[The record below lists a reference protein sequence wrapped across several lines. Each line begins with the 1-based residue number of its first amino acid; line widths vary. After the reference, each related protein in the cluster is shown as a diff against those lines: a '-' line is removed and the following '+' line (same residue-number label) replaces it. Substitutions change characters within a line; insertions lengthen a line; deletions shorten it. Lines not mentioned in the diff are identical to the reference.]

1 MESLFDEKELL
12 TVEGSVETVMYENKE
27 NGYTVCLL
35 ETDEELITAVGIMP
49 CTQEG
54 EMIRAQGKWETHPSY
69 GKQFRVVYYEK
80 QLPATG
86 AAMIKYLASGVVK
99 GIGKKTAEKIVA
111 MFGGETL
118 DVIENAPHLLCDI
131 PGIKPKKAN
140 EISEAFKNQFG
151 MRGLML
157 FCREYFGP
165 ATVMKIFKKWGS
177 GAVDIIKQ
185 NPYLLCD
192 EIYGI
197 GFERADEFAKSL
209 GVAENSP
216 YRIKSCVT
224 YALSSNAIGN
234 GHAFIPKKRLAE
246 HVASM
251 ISCDADAVVEAI
263 DTLTSEGKTVITR
276 YFDQECVYL
285 KDYYESE
292 RYIAQKLLLLSKI
305 RPSVLIEDAKGLVD
319 MVEEEEMI
327 EYESLQKK
335 AIVEAISSGVM
346 LLTGGPGT
354 GKTTIIKAVIR
365 IFDKMGIS
373 VALAAPT
380 GRAAKRMSETTQM
393 EAKTIHRLLEM
404 EFTSDDKPRFRRNEN
419 NLLDEKVII
428 IDEASMVDTQLM
440 ASLLKAVKPGSRFI
454 LIGDADQLPSVG
466 AGNVLCDLL
475 ESDVFPSVR
484 LTEIYRQARES
495 RIVTNA
501 HAINDGDL
509 PVLDDKKGDFFFISR
524 PDESQIAQTVSDLCM
539 HRLPKTYGKDILSE
553 VQIITPSRKG
563 VAGTEV
569 LNQILRNA
577 QNPPSKDKKEKKV
590 RDVTFREGDKVMQI
604 RNNYSIPWTRGNEDG
619 EGMFNGDIGVI
630 KAIDNVDE
638 KMYVDFDGKLT
649 TYGYDEL
656 DDLEHAYAITIH
668 KSQGSEYPVV
678 IIPAYMY
685 SPRLLTRNLLY
696 TAVTRAQR
704 MVIIVGRS
712 DIVQMMVENKRLTK
726 RYTGLRYVLEAMEED
741 L

>member
-1 MESLFDEKELL
+1 MDEKFENEELIVIDG
-12 TVEGSVETVMYENKE
+12 TVDTVMFENRD

-35 ETDEELITAVGIMP
+35 ETEDELITAVGIMP

-54 EMIRAQGKWETHPSY
+54 EIIRAQGKWETHPSY

-86 AAMIKYLASGVVK
+86 GAMIKYLSSGAIK
-99 GIGKKTAEKIVA
+99 GVGKKTAEKIVG
-111 MFGGETL
+111 MFGDETL

-131 PGIKPKKAN
+131 PGIKPKKAQ

-151 MRGLML
+151 MRNIMIFL
-157 FCREYFGP
+157 REYFGP
-165 ATVMKIFKKWGS
+165 STIMKVYKRWGAGS
-177 GAVDIIKQ
+177 VDIIKQ
-185 NPYLLCD
+185 NPYILCD

-197 GFERADEFAKSL
+197 GFERADKFALSL
-209 GVAENSP
+209 GGDVSSP
-216 YRIKSCVT
+216 YRIKSCVV
-224 YALSSNAIGN
+224 YALNSNAMGN
-234 GHAFIPKKRLAE
+234 GHVFIPKKRLAE
-246 HVASM
+246 HIAGM
-251 ISCDADAVVEAI
+251 IECSPDAAEDAI
-263 DTLTSEGKTVITR
+263 DILTEEKRTVIVK

-285 KDYYESE
+285 KEYYDAE
-292 RYIAQKLLLLSKI
+292 RYIVQKLTLLDKVSGAAY
-305 RPSVLIEDAKGLVD
+305 VEDAYSLIK
-319 MVEEEEMI
+319 MVEEEEDV

-335 AIVEAISSGVM
+335 AISEAISSGVM

-354 GKTTIIKAVIR
+354 GKTTIIRAVIR
-365 IFDKMGIS
+365 IFDKIGIK

-380 GRAAKRMSETTQM
+380 GRAAKRMSETTQR

-404 EFTSDDKPRFRRNEN
+404 EYTADDRPHFRRDED
-419 NLLDEKVII
+419 NLLEESVVIV
-428 IDEASMVDTQLM
+428 DEASMVDTLLM
-440 ASLLKAVKPGSRFI
+440 ASLLKAVKPGARFI

-475 ESDVFPSVR
+475 ASDIFHSVR

-501 HAINDGDL
+501 HAINDGEL
-509 PVLDDKKGDFFFISR
+509 PILDDKKGDFFFISR
-524 PDESQIAQTVSDLCM
+524 EDETQIATTISDLCM
-539 HRLPKTYGKDILSE
+539 NRLPKKYGKDIISE
-553 VQIITPSRKG
+553 IQIITPSRKG
-563 VAGTEV
+563 VAGTEI
-569 LNQILRNA
+569 LNERLRNV
-577 QNPPSKDKKEKKV
+577 QNPPSKDKKEKKF

-604 RNNYSIPWTRGNEDG
+604 RNNYSIEWTRAGEEG

-630 KAIDNVDE
+630 ESIDNVNE
-638 KMYVDFDGKLT
+638 KMYIDFDGKLT
-649 TYGYDEL
+649 EYSYDEL
-656 DDLEHAYAITIH
+656 DDIEHAYAITIH

-704 MVIIVGRS
+704 MVIIVGRAE
-712 DIVQMMVENKRLTK
+712 IVRMMVENKRLAK
-726 RYTGLRYVLEAMEED
+726 RYTGLRYMLEAFD
-741 L
+741 K

>member
-1 MESLFDEKELL
+1 MENMFEEKELIVL
-12 TVEGSVETVMYENKE
+12 EGTVETVMYENQD

-35 ETDEELITAVGIMP
+35 ETEDELITAVGIMP

-54 EMIRAQGKWETHPSY
+54 EMIRAQGRWETHPSY

-99 GIGKKTAEKIVA
+99 GVGKKTAEKIVG
-111 MFGGETL
+111 MFGDETL
-118 DVIENAPHLLCDI
+118 EVIENSPQLLCDI
-131 PGIKPKKAN
+131 PGIRPKKAQ

-151 MRGLML
+151 MRNLML
-157 FCREYFGP
+157 FFREYFGP
-165 ATVMKIFKKWGS
+165 STIMKIFKKWGS
-177 GAVDIIKQ
+177 GAVDIVKQ
-185 NPYLLCD
+185 NPYMLCD

-197 GFERADEFAKSL
+197 GFERADNFAKSL
-209 GVAENSP
+209 GIDPASP
-216 YRIKSCVT
+216 YRIKSCVV
-224 YALSSNAIGN
+224 YALSSNAVGN
-234 GHAFIPKKRLAE
+234 GHVFIPKRRLAE
-246 HVASM
+246 HISTM
-251 ISCDADAVVEAI
+251 IECTPDAALDAI
-263 DTLTSEGKTVITR
+263 DSLTEENKTVIVK

-285 KDYYESE
+285 KDYYDAEK
-292 RYIAQKLLLLSKI
+292 YIVQKLVLLSKVSGAAYMDDT
-305 RPSVLIEDAKGLVD
+305 RSLIS
-319 MVEEEEMI
+319 MVEQEEGV

-335 AIVEAISSGVM
+335 AIIEAVSSGVM

-354 GKTTIIKAVIR
+354 GKTTIIRAVIR
-365 IFDKMGIS
+365 IFDKIGID

-380 GRAAKRMSETTQM
+380 GRAAKRMSETTQR

-404 EFTSDDKPRFRRNEN
+404 EFAADDKPRFRRNEN

-428 IDEASMVDTQLM
+428 VDEASMVDTQLM
-440 ASLLKAVKPGSRFI
+440 ASLLKAVRPGARFI

-475 ESDVFPSVR
+475 ASDMFPSVR

-501 HAINDGDL
+501 HAINDGEL

-524 PDESQIAQTVSDLCM
+524 DDESQIAQTVSDLCM
-539 HRLPKTYGKDILSE
+539 HRLPRTYGKDIMSE
-553 VQIITPSRKG
+553 IQIITPSRKG
-563 VAGTEV
+563 VAGTEI
-569 LNQILRNA
+569 LNQKLRNV
-577 QNPPSKDKKEKKV
+577 QNPPSPDKKEKKV
-590 RDVTFREGDKVMQI
+590 RDVVFREGDKVMQI
-604 RNNYSIPWTRGNEDG
+604 RNNYSLAWTRGSEDG

-630 KAIDNVDE
+630 QKIDNVEE
-638 KMYVDFDGKLT
+638 KMYIDFDGKLT
-649 TYGYDEL
+649 CYGYDEL
-656 DDLEHAYAITIH
+656 DDIEHAYAITIH

-726 RYTGLRYVLEAMEED
+726 RYTGLRYMLEATQN
-741 L
+741 

>member
-1 MESLFDEKELL
+1 MEAMFDDEELIVL
-12 TVEGSVETVMYENKE
+12 EGTVETVMYENHD

-35 ETDEELITAVGIMP
+35 ETADELVTAVGIMP

-99 GIGKKTAEKIVA
+99 GVGKKIAEKIVG
-111 MFGGETL
+111 MFGDETL
-118 DVIENAPHLLCDI
+118 EVIENSPQLLCDI
-131 PGIKPKKAN
+131 PGIRPKKAQ

-151 MRGLML
+151 MRNLML
-157 FCREYFGP
+157 FFREYFGP
-165 ATVMKIFKKWGS
+165 STIMKIFKKWGS
-177 GAVDIIKQ
+177 SAVDIIKQ
-185 NPYLLCD
+185 NPYMLCD

-197 GFERADEFAKSL
+197 GFERADNFAKSL
-209 GVAENSP
+209 GIDPASP
-216 YRIKSCVT
+216 YRIKSCVV
-224 YALSSNAIGN
+224 YSLSSNAIGN
-234 GHAFIPKKRLAE
+234 GHVFIPKKRLAE
-246 HVASM
+246 HISSM
-251 ISCDADAVVEAI
+251 IECTSDAALDAI
-263 DTLTSEGKTVITR
+263 DSLTEENKTVIVK

-285 KDYYESE
+285 KDYYDAEK
-292 RYIAQKLLLLSKI
+292 YIVQKLVLLSKV
-305 RPSVLIEDAKGLVD
+305 SGAAYIEDSRSLIS
-319 MVEEEEMI
+319 MVEEEEGV
-327 EYESLQKK
+327 EYEALQKK
-335 AIVEAISSGVM
+335 AIAEAVSSGVM

-354 GKTTIIKAVIR
+354 GKTTIIRAVIR
-365 IFDKMGIS
+365 IFDKIGID

-380 GRAAKRMSETTQM
+380 GRAAKRMSETTQR

-404 EFTSDDKPRFRRNEN
+404 EFAADDKPRFRRNEN

-428 IDEASMVDTQLM
+428 VDEASMVDTQLM
-440 ASLLKAVKPGSRFI
+440 ASLLKAVRPGARFI

-475 ESDVFPSVR
+475 ASDMFPSVR

-501 HAINDGDL
+501 HAINDGEL

-524 PDESQIAQTVSDLCM
+524 QDESQIAQTVSDLCM
-539 HRLPKTYGKDILSE
+539 HRLPKTYGKDIISE
-553 VQIITPSRKG
+553 IQIITPSRKG

-569 LNQILRNA
+569 LNQKLRNV
-577 QNPPSKDKKEKKV
+577 QNPPSRDKKEKKV
-590 RDVTFREGDKVMQI
+590 RDVVFREGDKVMQI
-604 RNNYSIPWTRGNEDG
+604 RNNYSIPWTRNSEDG
-619 EGMFNGDIGVI
+619 EGMFNGDIGI
-630 KAIDNVDE
+630 IQKIDNTEE
-638 KMYVDFDGKLT
+638 KMYIDFEGKLT
-649 TYGYDEL
+649 VYGYDEL
-656 DDLEHAYAITIH
+656 DDIEHAYAITIH

-696 TAVTRAQR
+696 TAVTRAQK
-704 MVIIVGRS
+704 MVVIVGRS

-726 RYTGLRYVLEAMEED
+726 RYTGLRYMLEALEN
-741 L
+741 

>member
-1 MESLFDEKELL
+1 MESMFDEKELL
-12 TVEGSVETVMYENKE
+12 VLEGTVETVMYENQE

-35 ETDEELITAVGIMP
+35 ETEDELVTAVGIMP

-69 GKQFRVVYYEK
+69 GKQFRVIYYEK

-86 AAMIKYLASGVVK
+86 GAMIKYLASGAIK
-99 GIGKKTAEKIVA
+99 GVGKKTAEKIVG
-111 MFGGETL
+111 MFGDETL

-131 PGIKPKKAN
+131 PGIKPKKAQ

-151 MRGLML
+151 MRSLML

-165 ATVMKIFKKWGS
+165 STIMKIFKKWGS
-177 GAVDIIKQ
+177 GAVDIIRQ
-185 NPYLLCD
+185 NPYILCD

-197 GFERADEFAKSL
+197 GFERADNFAKSL
-209 GVAENSP
+209 GVDLASP
-216 YRIKSCVT
+216 YRIKSCVI
-224 YALSSNAIGN
+224 YALSTNAMGN
-234 GHAFIPKKRLAE
+234 GHVFIPKKRLAE
-246 HVASM
+246 HISTM
-251 ISCDADAVVEAI
+251 IECTPDAALDAIE
-263 DTLTSEGKTVITR
+263 TLTEEKKTVIVK
-276 YFDQECVYL
+276 YFDQDCVYL
-285 KDYYESE
+285 KDYYDAEK
-292 RYIAQKLLLLSKI
+292 YIVQKLLLLDKVSGAAYM
-305 RPSVLIEDAKGLVD
+305 EDARSLIS
-319 MVEEEEMI
+319 MVEEEEGV
-327 EYESLQKK
+327 EYEALQKK
-335 AIVEAISSGVM
+335 AIAEAVSSGVM

-354 GKTTIIKAVIR
+354 GKTTIIRAVIR
-365 IFDKMGIS
+365 IFDKIGID

-380 GRAAKRMSETTQM
+380 GRAAKRMSETTQR

-404 EFTSDDKPRFRRNEN
+404 EFAADDKPRFRRNEN
-419 NLLDEKVII
+419 NLIEEKVII
-428 IDEASMVDTQLM
+428 VDEASMVDTQLM
-440 ASLLKAVKPGSRFI
+440 ASLLKAVRPGSRFI

-475 ESDVFPSVR
+475 ASDMFPSVR

-501 HAINDGDL
+501 HAINDGEL

-524 PDESQIAQTVSDLCM
+524 EDESQIAQTISDLCM
-539 HRLPKTYGKDILSE
+539 HRLPRTYGKDIIPE
-553 VQIITPSRKG
+553 IQIITPSRKG

-569 LNQILRNA
+569 LNQKLRNV
-577 QNPPSKDKKEKKV
+577 QNPPSPDKKEKKV
-590 RDVTFREGDKVMQI
+590 RDIIFREGDKVMQI
-604 RNNYSIPWTRGNEDG
+604 RNNYSIEWVRGNEEG

-630 KAIDNVDE
+630 EKIDNVDE
-638 KMYVDFDGKLT
+638 KMYIDFDGKLT
-649 TYGYDEL
+649 TYGFDEL
-656 DDLEHAYAITIH
+656 DDIEHAYAITIH

-726 RYTGLRYVLEAMEED
+726 RYTGLRYMLEAYD
-741 L
+741 N

>member
-1 MESLFDEKELL
+1 MEGAFGEKELE
-12 TVEGSVETVMYENKE
+12 VIEGSVETVMYENSE

-35 ETDEELITAVGIMP
+35 ETEDELITLVGIMP

-86 AAMIKYLASGVVK
+86 AAMIKYLSSGIVK
-99 GIGKKTAEKIVA
+99 GIGKKTAQRIVG
-111 MFGGETL
+111 MFGDETL
-118 DVIENAPHLLCDI
+118 EVIENSPQLLCDI
-131 PGIKPKKAN
+131 PGIKPKKAK

-165 ATVMKIFKKWGS
+165 STIMKMFKKWGS
-177 GAVDIIKQ
+177 GAVDVIKM

-209 GVAENSP
+209 GVEPTSP
-216 YRIKSCVT
+216 YRIKSCVV

-234 GHAFIPKKRLAE
+234 GHVFIPKKRLAE
-246 HVASM
+246 HVSSM
-251 ISCDADAVVEAI
+251 ISCDADVVHDAI
-263 DTLTSEGKTVITR
+263 DMLTEEGKTVIVR
-276 YFDQECVYL
+276 YFEQECVYL
-285 KDYYESE
+285 KDYYEAE
-292 RYIAQKLLLLSKI
+292 KYVAQKLMLLSKI
-305 RPSVLIEDAKGLVD
+305 TPSVYIDDALSLVE
-319 MVEEEEMI
+319 MVEEEEGI
-327 EYESLQKK
+327 EYEALQKK
-335 AIVEAISSGVM
+335 AIVEAVSSGVM

-354 GKTTIIKAVIR
+354 GKTTIIKAVMR

-404 EFTSDDKPRFRRNEN
+404 EFTADDKPRFRRNEN
-419 NLLDEKVII
+419 NLIEEKVVI

-475 ESDVFPSVR
+475 ESDMFPSVR

-501 HAINDGDL
+501 HAINDGEL
-509 PVLDDKKGDFFFISR
+509 PVLDDKRGDFFFISR

-539 HRLPKTYGKDILSE
+539 HRLPKTYGKDIISE

-569 LNQILRNA
+569 LNQILRNV

-590 RDVTFREGDKVMQI
+590 RDITFREGDKVMQI

-630 KAIDNVDE
+630 HTIDNVDE
-638 KMYVDFDGKLT
+638 KMYVDFDGKMT
-649 TYGYDEL
+649 VYGFDEL
-656 DDLEHAYAITIH
+656 EDLEHAYAITIH

-696 TAVTRAQR
+696 TAVTRAQK
-704 MVIIVGRS
+704 MVIIVGRA

-726 RYTGLRYVLEAMEED
+726 RYTGLRYVLEALD
-741 L
+741 

>member
-1 MESLFDEKELL
+1 MEAVFDEKELL
-12 TVEGSVETVMYENKE
+12 VLEGTVETVMYENQE

-35 ETDEELITAVGIMP
+35 ETEDELVTAVGIMP

-69 GKQFRVVYYEK
+69 GKQFRVIYYEK

-86 AAMIKYLASGVVK
+86 GAMIKYLASGAIK
-99 GIGKKTAEKIVA
+99 GVGKKTAEKIVG
-111 MFGGETL
+111 MFGDETL
-118 DVIENAPHLLCDI
+118 DIIENAPHLLCDI
-131 PGIKPKKAN
+131 PGIKPKKAQ

-151 MRGLML
+151 MRSLML

-165 ATVMKIFKKWGS
+165 STIMKIFKRWGS
-177 GAVDIIKQ
+177 GAVDIIRQ
-185 NPYLLCD
+185 NPYILCD

-197 GFERADEFAKSL
+197 GFERADNFAKSL
-209 GVAENSP
+209 GVDLASP
-216 YRIKSCVT
+216 YRIKSCVV
-224 YALSSNAIGN
+224 YALSTNAMGN
-234 GHAFIPKKRLAE
+234 GHVFIPKKRLAE
-246 HVASM
+246 HISTM
-251 ISCDADAVVEAI
+251 IECTLDAALDAI
-263 DTLTSEGKTVITR
+263 DTLTEENKTVIVK
-276 YFDQECVYL
+276 YFDQDCVYL
-285 KDYYESE
+285 KDYYDAEK
-292 RYIAQKLLLLSKI
+292 YIVQKLLLLDKVSGAVYMDDA
-305 RPSVLIEDAKGLVD
+305 RSLIS
-319 MVEEEEMI
+319 MVEEEEGV
-327 EYESLQKK
+327 EYEALQKK
-335 AIVEAISSGVM
+335 AIAEAVSSGVM

-354 GKTTIIKAVIR
+354 GKTTIIRAVIR
-365 IFDKMGIS
+365 IFDKIGID

-380 GRAAKRMSETTQM
+380 GRAAKRMSETTQR

-404 EFTSDDKPRFRRNEN
+404 EFSADDKPRFRRNEN
-419 NLLDEKVII
+419 NLIDEKVII
-428 IDEASMVDTQLM
+428 VDEASMVDTQLM
-440 ASLLKAVKPGSRFI
+440 ASLLKAVRPGSRFI

-475 ESDVFPSVR
+475 ASDIFPSVR

-501 HAINDGDL
+501 HAINDGEL

-524 PDESQIAQTVSDLCM
+524 EDESQIAQTISDLCM
-539 HRLPKTYGKDILSE
+539 HRLPKTYGKDIISE
-553 VQIITPSRKG
+553 IQIITPSRKG

-569 LNQILRNA
+569 LNQKLRNI
-577 QNPPSKDKKEKKV
+577 QNPPSLDKKEKKV
-590 RDVTFREGDKVMQI
+590 HDTVFREGDKVMQI
-604 RNNYSIPWTRGNEDG
+604 RNNYSIEWIRGNEEG

-630 KAIDNVDE
+630 EKIDNVDE
-638 KMYVDFDGKLT
+638 KMYIDFDGKLT
-649 TYGYDEL
+649 TYGFDEL
-656 DDLEHAYAITIH
+656 EDIEHAYAITIH

-712 DIVQMMVENKRLTK
+712 EIVQMMVENKRLTK
-726 RYTGLRYVLEAMEED
+726 RYTGLRYMLEAYD
-741 L
+741 N

>member
-1 MESLFDEKELL
+1 MESAFREEELEIL
-12 TVEGSVETVMYENKE
+12 EGSVETVMYENSE

-35 ETDEELITAVGIMP
+35 ETADELVTAVGIMP

-86 AAMIKYLASGVVK
+86 AAMIKYLSSGVVK
-99 GIGKKTAEKIVA
+99 GIGKKTAEKIVG
-111 MFGGETL
+111 MFGDETL
-118 DVIENAPHLLCDI
+118 EVIENSPQLLCDI

-165 ATVMKIFKKWGS
+165 TTIMKIFKKWGS

-197 GFERADEFAKSL
+197 GFERADNFAKSL
-209 GVAENSP
+209 GVDPKSP
-216 YRIKSCVT
+216 HRIKSCVV
-224 YALSSNAIGN
+224 YALSSNAVGN
-234 GHAFIPKKRLAE
+234 GHVFIPKKRLAE
-246 HVASM
+246 HVSTMIDCDTDEVFAS
-251 ISCDADAVVEAI
+251 I
-263 DTLTSEGKTVITR
+263 DLLTSEGKTVSVR
-276 YFDQECVYL
+276 YFEQECIYL
-285 KDYYESE
+285 KDYYDAEK
-292 RYIAQKLLLLSKI
+292 YVAQKLLLLSKI
-305 RPSVLIEDAKGLVD
+305 RPSVYMDDARELVK
-319 MVEEEEMI
+319 MVEQEEGI

-335 AIVEAISSGVM
+335 AIIEAVSSGVM
-346 LLTGGPGT
+346 LLTGGPGS

-365 IFDKMGIS
+365 IFDKIGID

-380 GRAAKRMSETTQM
+380 GRAAKRMSETTQR

-404 EFTSDDKPRFRRNEN
+404 EFSADDKPRFRRNEN
-419 NLLDEKVII
+419 NLLDEQVII
-428 IDEASMVDTQLM
+428 IDEASMVDTVLM
-440 ASLLKAVKPGSRFI
+440 ASLLKAVRPGARFI
-454 LIGDADQLPSVG
+454 LIGDSDQLPSVG

-475 ESDVFPSVR
+475 ASDIFPSVR

-501 HAINDGDL
+501 HAINDGEL
-509 PVLDDKKGDFFFISR
+509 PVLDDKRGDFFFISR
-524 PDESQIAQTVSDLCM
+524 PDESQIAKTVSDLCM
-539 HRLPKTYGKDILSE
+539 NRLPKTYGKDIMSE

-563 VAGTEV
+563 VAGTEI
-569 LNQILRNA
+569 LNQMLRNV

-590 RDVTFREGDKVMQI
+590 RDITFREGDKVMQI
-604 RNNYSIPWTRGNEDG
+604 RNNYSIPWTRAGEDG

-630 KAIDNVDE
+630 QAIDNVDE

-649 TYGYDEL
+649 VYGYDEL
-656 DDLEHAYAITIH
+656 EDLEHAYAITIH
-668 KSQGSEYPVV
+668 KSQGSEYGVV

-704 MVIIVGRS
+704 MVIIVGRA
-712 DIVQMMVENKRLTK
+712 DIVQLMVENKRLTK
-726 RYTGLRYVLEAMEED
+726 RYTGLRYMLEALE
-741 L
+741 